1 MSLEVSKTATVKLAR
16 GRQPRVAGGHPWVYG
31 TEAGEIEGDFHP
43 GDIVEVTDSRGRFLG
58 RGYINPASQI
68 LVRIMTRNRDEEIN
82 RDFFLRRIEAAWR
95 YRKKVAGN
103 TDAFRVVFSEAD
115 FLPALVVDKFGGF
128 LVIQTLA
135 LGMEVRKETIVSVL
149 REVVAP
155 DGIYERNDAPVRELE
170 GLPLQTGFIGDEFGT
185 TVEIVEN
192 GLRFEVE
199 LAGGQKTG
207 YFLDQR
213 ENRLVLENFCPGA
226 RVLDCFCHTGAFSVY
241 AARFG
246 AREVLGVD
254 ISGPALEAAARNAA
268 RNGFAGVCRFREA
281 NGFDELRAL
290 ERAGEKFDLVI
301 LDPPAFTKSK
311 KALEGAIRGYKEINL
326 RAFKILRP
334 GGFLVTCS
342 CSYHMSE
349 GLFLE
354 VINSAALDSGRTVR
368 LVEVR
373 RQARDH
379 PMLLAS
385 PETHYLKC
393 VILQAQNF

>member
-1 MSLEVSKTATVKLAR
+1 MISTATVRLAR
-16 GRQPRVAGGHPWVYG
+16 GRQARVAGGHPWVYG
-31 TEAGEIEGDFHP
+31 TEVEDIEGNFSP
-43 GDIVEVTDSRGRFLG
+43 GDIVEVADSRGRFLG

-82 RDFFLRRIEAAWR
+82 RDFFRRRIEAAWS
-95 YRKKVAGN
+95 YRTRVVKN
-103 TDAFRVVFSEAD
+103 TNAFRVVFAEAD
-115 FLPALVVDKFGGF
+115 LLPALVVDKFGDY
-128 LVIQTLA
+128 LAVQTLA
-135 LGMEVRKETIVSVL
+135 LGIDLHKDTIASVL
-149 REVVAP
+149 REVVGPA
-155 DGIYERNDAPVRELE
+155 GIYERNDAGVRELE
-170 GLPLQTGFIGDEFGT
+170 GLPLKAGFIGDEFET
-185 TVEIVEN
+185 TVEIIEN
-192 GLRFEVE
+192 GLFFEVD

-213 ENRLVLENFCPGA
+213 ENRMALEYLCSGA
-226 RVLDCFCHTGAFSVY
+226 RVLDCFCHTGTFSVY

-246 AREVLGVD
+246 AGEVLGID

-268 RNGFAGVCRFREA
+268 RNGYSGVVSFREGNA
-281 NGFDELRAL
+281 FDELRDL
-290 ERAGEKFDLVI
+290 DRSGEKFDLVI

-311 KALEGAIRGYKEINL
+311 KALEGAVRGYKEINL

-342 CSYHMSE
+342 CSFHMSE
-349 GLFLE
+349 ALFLE
-354 VINSAALDSGRTVR
+354 VVKSAALDAGRTAR

-379 PMLLAS
+379 PMLLFS

-393 VILQAQNF
+393 LILQVL